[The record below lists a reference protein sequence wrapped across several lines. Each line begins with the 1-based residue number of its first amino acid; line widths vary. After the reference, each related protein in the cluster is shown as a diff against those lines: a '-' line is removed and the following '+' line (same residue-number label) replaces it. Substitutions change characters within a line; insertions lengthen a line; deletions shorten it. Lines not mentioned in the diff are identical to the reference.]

1 MKTGKEKTEKTLMAI
16 IHQQKTEIKK
26 LKEARVLSGILP
38 ICTNCKKI
46 RDEEGNWE
54 QVEVYIKD
62 RSEADFSHGICPEC
76 AKKLY
81 PEFYSEK

>member
-1 MKTGKEKTEKTLMAI
+1 
-16 IHQQKTEIKK
+16 
-26 LKEARVLSGILP
+26 LSGILP